1 MNIKPKSSAR
11 QRPLHCL
18 NSPISII
25 AVTLPFVLW
34 GLLLLLP
41 TFDDWVYYSTMY
53 GDDLIAD
60 GYLLPVDSYWRPFD
74 YSLGA
79 LLRRFPQLFPSLNH
93 VIVLAAHVASSTVL
107 LRLCKLF
114 GLSRRAQFITV
125 TYFYFSPAMLGT
137 VLGIDS
143 PNQACSLLC
152 GLLALLA
159 YTDNTR
165 LPRPAQRIAA
175 WAALT
180 IVATLFKENGL
191 AWALIPPV
199 LSYGFGRCDS
209 RRLVRALAVGVAL
222 CCLYLAIRLVLT
234 PENATIKDEY
244 VQMGIARLTRNIAV
258 FLAFTWLPADYV
270 SIIPAQCR
278 NLFVAAATIL
288 ASLPLLFILAKV
300 AISTLASR
308 SGLALAACIIMAAAP
323 HLITVFTTMHSY
335 AALPLAAML
344 TGLATDKAVS
354 SGKTGKRMLAWSF
367 CAFMAAAVFTDV
379 HHWLASYRS
388 GLYGHNMA
396 EEIVRQTGKNRP
408 QRVFL
413 IITESRY
420 RKYSS
425 FCVIPSDTFGWGK
438 SVMHLTGFDWPKEI
452 TDITIPQSETPKIP
466 AMTRRAIADGY
477 DAVWLAGDN
486 GAKVVA
492 TK

>member
-1 MNIKPKSSAR
+1 M
-11 QRPLHCL
+11 
-18 NSPISII
+18 
-25 AVTLPFVLW
+25 
-34 GLLLLLP
+34 LP

-165 LPRPAQRIAA
+165 LPRPAQRIAV
-175 WAALT
+175 WAAFTL
-180 IVATLFKENGL
+180 VATLFKENGL

-209 RRLVRALAVGVAL
+209 RRLVRALVAGVAL
-222 CCLYLAIRLVLT
+222 CCIYLALRLALT

-288 ASLPLLFILAKV
+288 ASLPLLFILAKA

-308 SGLALAACIIMAAAP
+308 SGLALAACIIIAAAP

-354 SGKTGKRMLAWSF
+354 SGKTSKRMLAWSF
-367 CAFMAAAVFTDV
+367 CAFMAAAVFTDI

-388 GLYGHNMA
+388 GLYGRNMA
-396 EEIVRQTGKNRP
+396 EEIVKQTGKNRP

-452 TDITIPQSETPKIP
+452 TDVTIPQSEAANIP
-466 AMTRRAIADGY
+466 AMTRRAIAEGY